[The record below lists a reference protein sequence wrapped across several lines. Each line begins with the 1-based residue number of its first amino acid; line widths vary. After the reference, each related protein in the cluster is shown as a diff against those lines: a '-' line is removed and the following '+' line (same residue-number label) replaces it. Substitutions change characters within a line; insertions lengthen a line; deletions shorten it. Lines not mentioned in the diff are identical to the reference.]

1 MINHCDDNSD
11 EFYCDKIRIDER
23 VYDKDMAPVGKF
35 DKDKRMTVKL
45 NITDFLLEEID
56 FVRSEFIA
64 RFNLHMEWRDERLT
78 FLNLQ
83 PGTRNIIPYSEISK
97 KRTIRNISHV
107 SKTISHFSEK
117 IWLPVLEFIKSP
129 ESTETTTD
137 GKLLVQI
144 VEGEGQIEND
154 LTRRHEDVIFEGEN
168 CYLKSQ
174 RIYNEKFICDFDM
187 ERCVRNSTLGNFNI

>member
-1 MINHCDDNSD
+1 MAVIYFSISDIKVNTTIDEDWNVILTIYFSSSCIHGEFTCNDGSCIHIRHRCDLINHCDDNSD

-35 DKDKRMTVKL
+35 NKDKRMTVKL

-83 PGTRNIIPYSEISK
+83 TGTKNIIPYSEISRNTSLLLK
-97 KRTIRNISHV
+97 KQH
-107 SKTISHFSEK
+107 
-117 IWLPVLEFIKSP
+117 
-129 ESTETTTD
+129 
-137 GKLLVQI
+137 
-144 VEGEGQIEND
+144 
-154 LTRRHEDVIFEGEN
+154 
-168 CYLKSQ
+168 
-174 RIYNEKFICDFDM
+174 
-187 ERCVRNSTLGNFNI
+187 

>member
-35 DKDKRMTVKL
+35 NKDKRMTVKL

-64 RFNLHMEWRDERLT
+64 RFNLHMEWKDERLT

-83 PGTRNIIPYSEISK
+83 TGTRNIIPYSEISK
-97 KRTIRNISHV
+97 RKRQYFIS
-107 SKTISHFSEK
+107 
-117 IWLPVLEFIKSP
+117 
-129 ESTETTTD
+129 
-137 GKLLVQI
+137 
-144 VEGEGQIEND
+144 
-154 LTRRHEDVIFEGEN
+154 
-168 CYLKSQ
+168 
-174 RIYNEKFICDFDM
+174 
-187 ERCVRNSTLGNFNI
+187 